1 MIQLYVTRRLE
12 KTGKIRSIFFVAER
26 RPGE

>member
-12 KTGKIRSIFFVAER
+12 KTGKIRSIFFVAE
-26 RPGE
+26 